1 MSSFATSVGISSSGW
16 WAAGH
21 HPLDEA
27 GKGLQGFGAEMFS
40 GRTRVIG
47 EQEKEAGR
55 AYLGGWRPP
64 GAADVLP
71 EAGEDGRS
79 GVEVGGP
86 ERVGAAPGV
95 ERQVHGH
102 PKASCIAWQPE
113 GGRYTA
119 AWSRRATVVRQEAGR
134 GGREKRRRLHTF
146 RLTGD
151 PIWSSD
157 FDGAS
162 TGRSSRGRRAK
173 TFRLLEHREN
183 SRSN

>member
-16 WAAGH
+16 WAGGH

-40 GRTRVIG
+40 GRTRIIG

-71 EAGEDGRS
+71 AAGEDGRA

-134 GGREKRRRLHTF
+134 RGRE
-146 RLTGD
+146 
-151 PIWSSD
+151 
-157 FDGAS
+157 
-162 TGRSSRGRRAK
+162 
-173 TFRLLEHREN
+173 REEDYTP
-183 SRSN
+183 SV

>member
-1 MSSFATSVGISSSGW
+1 MSSFATSVGISSSDW

-27 GKGLQGFGAEMFS
+27 EKGLQGFAAEMFS
-40 GRTRVIG
+40 GRTRIIG

-95 ERQVHGH
+95 ERQVQGH

-151 PIWSSD
+151 PIWRSD